1 MFIIWYKFFIVNSCT
16 SGRVDIVV
24 DRFYI
29 NGTVLFRVRMKT
41 ESKDTQKD
49 WQEDQGMVHSKQCHK
64 EEDLEECWK
73 DVGSWAG
80 S

>member
-1 MFIIWYKFFIVNSCT
+1 MFIIWYKLFIVNSCI

-29 NGTVLFRVRMKT
+29 NGIVLFRVRMKT

-64 EEDLEECWK
+64 EEDLNIC
-73 DVGSWAG
+73 
-80 S
+80 